1 MEHFSLII
9 LKWDTFRYS
18 LMTLLKSSH
27 AFADDWQMHQ
37 SSPHCQCTCWHR
49 LGDSDKIHLSLA
61 PSGSGLHYY
70 DIWFCG
76 SWGSRLDPPPWFMIV
91 VAPHNRVFH
100 SIYYTVLLLIK
111 LSSFCSTT
119 LTYPL
124 TTSLHGPYPSQYC
137 PPPTAPTFI
146 NCTIF
151 SYPAYLV
158 SIIYSHKRPCPFL
171 CLSESHARKSTGTL

>member
-1 MEHFSLII
+1 MLLLMIGKCINHHPVAYVLVGIDLEIQTKS
-9 LKWDTFRYS
+9 TFPWPP
-18 LMTLLKSSH
+18 L
-27 AFADDWQMHQ
+27 A
-37 SSPHCQCTCWHR
+37 
-49 LGDSDKIHLSLA
+49 LGCN
-61 PSGSGLHYY
+61 YY

-91 VAPHNRVFH
+91 AAPHNRVFH
-100 SIYYTVLLLIK
+100 SIYYTMLLLIK
-111 LSSFCSTT
+111 PSSFCSTT